1 MEILEVN
8 DQLYGQ
14 SFAQTAHVFNSAAF
28 NALNAYKCEQVYYLL
43 FKDSKVR
50 LGLIL
55 GVREGK
61 LISPFSAP
69 FGGFEATSVDV
80 RLQTIDLALEALTA
94 WAKSKKYIGI
104 RIVQPPFVY
113 GSDLLN
119 KFHNCLYRSGFVS
132 QNIELNYQFET
143 AKFTEDYAMKVLW
156 YNARKNY
163 KRSLQAGL
171 EFVPLL
177 PQDGQQAYDIIAL
190 NRQQRGFPL
199 RMTWA
204 QVQETM
210 TAVQVDFFLVKKES
224 DDIAAAVVFHVADG
238 IVQVVYWGDLPAY
251 AECKTMNFLSYHLFE
266 YYQKHGIRIIDI
278 GPSTEHSIPNHGLC
292 EFKESIGCSIGIKTE
307 FYKEL
312 N

>member
-1 MEILEVN
+1 MEIVEVN
-8 DQLYGQ
+8 EIIYGQ
-14 SFAQTAHVFNSAAF
+14 SFAQPAHVFNSAAF
-28 NALNAYKCEQVYYLL
+28 NAINAYKCAQVYYLL

-69 FGGFEATSVDV
+69 FGGFEATTTEV
-80 RLQTIDLALEALTA
+80 RLQTIDLALEALTQ
-94 WAKSKKYIGI
+94 WAKSKNYLGI

-119 KFHNCLYRSGFVS
+119 KMHNCLYRQGYVS
-132 QNIELNYQFET
+132 QNIELNYHFET
-143 AKFTEDYAMKVLW
+143 SLFTADYAMNVLW

-171 EFVPLL
+171 EFCLL
-177 PQDGQQAYDIIAL
+177 EPQEGQKAYDVIAL

-210 TAVQVDFFLVKKES
+210 QVVQVDFFLVKKETVS
-224 DDIAAAVVFHVADG
+224 IGAAVVFHVANG
-238 IVQVVYWGDLPAY
+238 IVQVVYWGDLPDY
-251 AECKTMNFLSYHLFE
+251 SECKTMNFLSYHLFAH
-266 YYQKHGIRIIDI
+266 YQEQGIRIVDI
-278 GPSTEHSIPNHGLC
+278 GPSTENSVPNHGLC
-292 EFKESIGCSIGIKTE
+292 EFKESIGCNIGIKTE
-307 FYKEL
+307 FYKTL
-312 N
+312 T

>member
-1 MEILEVN
+1 MEIVEVN
-8 DQLYGQ
+8 EIIYGQ
-14 SFAQTAHVFNSAAF
+14 SFAQPSQVFNSAAF
-28 NALNAYKCEQVYYLL
+28 NALNAYKCEQVHYLL

-55 GVREGK
+55 GVRQGK
-61 LISPFSAP
+61 LVSPFSAP
-69 FGGFEATSVDV
+69 FGGFEATSADV
-80 RLQTIDLALEALTA
+80 RLQTIDWALEALTA
-94 WAKSKKYIGI
+94 WAIDKKYIGI
-104 RIVQPPFVY
+104 RIVQPPFIY

-119 KFHNCLYRSGFVS
+119 KMHNCLYRNGFVI

-143 AKFTEDYAMKVLW
+143 SKFTEDYAMKVLW

-171 EFVPLL
+171 NFVALAAEE
-177 PQDGQQAYDIIAL
+177 GQKAYEVIAL
-190 NRQQRGFPL
+190 NRSQRGFPL

-210 TAVQVDFFLVKKES
+210 QVVPVDFFLVKKET

-266 YYQKHGIRIIDI
+266 YYQKKGIRIIDI
-278 GPSTEHSIPNHGLC
+278 GPSTENSIPNHGLC

-307 FYKEL
+307 FYKSL
-312 N
+312 S